1 MTYAITRSRS
11 GATGEVQWDRTRNS
25 WKRAASPATEM
36 VLIAMRTQ
44 RGTCI
49 VDPTL
54 GIDWAAVDLLRTDA
68 QATAQ
73 AAILAGLARYVAS
86 GTIADVTA
94 RVLVFPARGRIE
106 FDVSFVDV
114 RLGAQTRQRVTGEV

>member
-11 GATGEVQWDRTRNS
+11 SADGEVQWDRTRNR
-25 WKRAASPATEM
+25 WARAESPATEL
-36 VLIAMRTQ
+36 VRIAMRTQ

-73 AAILAGLARYVAS
+73 AAILAGLSRYVAS
-86 GTIADVTA
+86 GAIADVTA
-94 RVLVFPARGRIE
+94 RVAVFPARGRIE

-114 RLGAQTRQRVTGEV
+114 RLNAQTRQRVTGEV